1 MASSPRLHHKIPAS
15 IGPAGI
21 LNAHIDTMVS
31 NRHVSPMSE
40 NAQQFIQFLDEIARA
55 RGRTTAAFRDL
66 RIMHGLTEV
75 ENVVLTAV
83 TGASHPPTVPQIGR
97 SLGHPRQVIQRA
109 ADALV
114 VRGLVAWRDNPDHKR
129 ARLLTATAEGE
140 RLRHLAD
147 VAGRE
152 RAARYSAAIDP
163 ALLTATVAGLRTIRE
178 SIEKSLRIIGEQAES
193 EEGEE
198 A

>member
-1 MASSPRLHHKIPAS
+1 MSD
-15 IGPAGI
+15 
-21 LNAHIDTMVS
+21 NAKL
-31 NRHVSPMSE
+31 
-40 NAQQFIQFLDEIARA
+40 FIQFLDEITRA
-55 RGRTTAAFRDL
+55 RGRTTAVFRGI
-66 RIMHGLTEV
+66 RTMHGLTEV

-114 VRGLVAWRDNPDHKR
+114 VRGLIDWRDNPDHKR

-147 VAGRE
+147 VAGIE
-152 RAARYSAAIDP
+152 RAAQFSSGIDP
-163 ALLTATVAGLRTIRE
+163 DLLAATVAGLRTIRE
-178 SIEKSLRIIGEQAES
+178 SIETNLRTIGEQAES
-193 EEGEE
+193 DDGEDV
-198 A
+198 